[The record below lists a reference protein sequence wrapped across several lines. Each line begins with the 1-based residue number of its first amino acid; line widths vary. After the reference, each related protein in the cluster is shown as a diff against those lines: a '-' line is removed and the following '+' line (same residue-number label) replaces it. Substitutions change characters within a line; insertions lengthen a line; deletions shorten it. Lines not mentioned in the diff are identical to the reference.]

1 MLKKIVKILLLI
13 LWMIV
18 IFILSNQNG
27 SESTSLSEGFTNITI
42 CNFINNCNPE
52 VYSFIVRK
60 MAHIILYFILGIFSV
75 INFKNDKNGLINA
88 IILCI
93 IYAFFDEI
101 HQMFINNRSGEV
113 RDIIIDSIS
122 SLSSILL
129 IYKIRKRS

>member
-60 MAHIILYFILGIFSV
+60 LAHFTLYFILGIFSI

-88 IILCI
+88 LIICI